1 MRIAL
6 AGASGMVGRYCLQHL
21 LAHPQVSAVVCMGR
35 KALPIQ
41 HAKLQQLLLSA
52 NGQLEQ
58 PVAADAFL
66 CSIGTTAKKTTD
78 KATYE
83 SIDRGLP
90 VHLAT
95 ELQRQGCQRV
105 AIVTAM
111 GANPHSG
118 IFYNRIKGLVEEDLK
133 QLKLQSLCILRPSI
147 IDGPRQESRPG
158 EQIALKLMKFFA
170 PVIPAPY
177 RPIHADTISQAL
189 VQCGL
194 HAPAGQFTYLSH
206 QLSAVAAGQ
215 F

>member
-6 AGASGMVGRYCLQHL
+6 AGASGMVGSYCLQQL
-21 LAHPQVSAVVCMGR
+21 LAHPQVSGVICIGR
-35 KALPIQ
+35 KALPVQ
-41 HAKLQQLLLSA
+41 HAKLQQVLLSPA
-52 NGQLEQ
+52 GRLEQ

-66 CSIGTTAKKTTD
+66 CSIGTTAKKTAD
-78 KATYE
+78 KSAYE
-83 SIDRGLP
+83 AIDRGLP

-111 GANPHSG
+111 GANPQSG

-133 QLKLQSLCILRPSI
+133 QLTLQSLCILRPSI

-158 EQIALKLMKFFA
+158 EQLALKLMKFFA

-177 RPIHADTISQAL
+177 RAVHAHTIAQAL

-206 QLSAVAAGQ
+206 QLAAVAAGQ